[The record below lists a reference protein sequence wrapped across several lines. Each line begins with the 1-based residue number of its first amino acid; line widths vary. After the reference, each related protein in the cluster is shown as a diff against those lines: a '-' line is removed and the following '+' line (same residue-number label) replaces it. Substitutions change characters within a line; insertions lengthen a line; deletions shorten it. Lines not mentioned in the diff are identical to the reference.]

1 MGTCLSAGKTQSVA
15 TQDTMVRV
23 GTQERFHQHREARL
37 LRFLADRHFQR
48 FVNLRQQRAPL
59 AVRQKAVV
67 THHFKMSGRN
77 VADVTPQHFLLA
89 QFLPFVLLRVV
100 VVVLVHHRAATV
112 MAQLRSCDRRTFQI
126 AAQVFHA
133 APGTAGLFGEVD
145 LPVALSLL
153 NIADMAEA
161 GQLTGIDLIVA
172 VTQQTDHGTA
182 PDGFNLPFF

>member
-15 TQDTMVRV
+15 TQDTLVRV

-48 FVNLRQQRAPL
+48 FVNLLQQRAPL
-59 AVRQKAVV
+59 AVRQKAAV

-77 VADVTPQHFLLA
+77 VADVTPQHLLLA

-100 VVVLVHHRAATV
+100 VVVLMNDRAATV

-133 APGTAGLFGEVD
+133 APGTAGLFGEVWTF
-145 LPVALSLL
+145 
-153 NIADMAEA
+153 
-161 GQLTGIDLIVA
+161 QWR
-172 VTQQTDHGTA
+172 
-182 PDGFNLPFF
+182 